1 MAEPKGALYHAQKM
15 ANQWQV
21 YTSPNKP
28 SKSECQI
35 IEKFIA
41 RHKRPARILILGGTP
56 EFRDLAHLQKAEIT
70 CVDVSLDMLMAMTK
84 LMKRGKEANQETWM
98 KAGWL
103 TMPMAQNY
111 YDFVLGDLV
120 INNIPIKLQ
129 PKFLAKIRDILKP
142 GGYFITRHPVS
153 IFPKKSIQE
162 FINLVIKKRFNQ
174 TSISEFAFGGL
185 FVVYKMKD
193 GSMSTD
199 GISSALKKA
208 WQTEKNM
215 TRKKQI
221 AKLIKIFHQQWPLG
235 KTWWTLP
242 KEKGEIMFK
251 KYFKIFSV
259 KYGTDHPFVD
269 QCPIYFLRK

>member
-1 MAEPKGALYHAQKM
+1 MTEPKVAYYHAQKM

-21 YTSPNKP
+21 YTPPNKP
-28 SKSECQI
+28 SKSECRI

-41 RHKRPARILILGGTP
+41 QHKKPARILILGGTP
-56 EFRDLAHLQKAEIT
+56 EFRDLAHLQKAEVT

-84 LMKRGKEANQETWM
+84 LMKRGKEANQETWI

-103 TMPMAQNY
+103 TMPVAQNY

-129 PKFLAKIRDILKP
+129 PKFLAKIREILKP

-185 FVVYKMKD
+185 FVVWNKKD

-199 GISSALKKA
+199 GISQVTKQI
-208 WQTEKNM
+208 WQDEKNAD
-215 TRKKQI
+215 RKKQI

-235 KTWWTLP
+235 KTWWSLP
-242 KEKGEIMFK
+242 KEKGEKMLK
-251 KYFKIFSV
+251 KYFKISAV
-259 KYGTDHPFVD
+259 KYGTDHSFVQ
-269 QCPIYFLRK
+269 QCPIYFLKK